1 MNPLTIIPY
10 PFLVATIVTVG
21 LAFGSFAN
29 VCILSVSQKKNRS
42 LPWLTLPFLQYNH
55 PTT

>member
-1 MNPLTIIPY
+1 MNLLTIIPY

-29 VCILSVSQKKNRS
+29 VCILRIPKKESVSP
-42 LPWLTLPFLQYNH
+42 LAHTAPPAI
-55 PTT
+55 